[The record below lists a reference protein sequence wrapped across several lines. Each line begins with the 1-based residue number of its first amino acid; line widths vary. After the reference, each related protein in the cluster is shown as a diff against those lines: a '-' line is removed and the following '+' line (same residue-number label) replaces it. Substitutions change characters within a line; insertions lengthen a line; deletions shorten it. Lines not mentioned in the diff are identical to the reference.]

1 MSSVVIGLSDEAL
14 LAALVEHEAEDRR
27 RVARRHALIAEAE
40 VRGLAHER
48 GMRSTAVLLSRL
60 LRISPG
66 EARARV
72 AAAADLGPR
81 RGLTGEALEPIYP
94 LVAAAQAEG
103 VISTQHAKVIV
114 DTVEALP
121 DAVREECEEQ
131 VEAD

>member
-1 MSSVVIGLSDEAL
+1 MSSAVIRLSDEAL

-40 VRGLAHER
+40 ARGLAGQR

-60 LRISPG
+60 VRITPG

-81 RGLTGEALEPIYP
+81 RGLSGEALAPIYP

-103 VISTQHAKVIV
+103 AISAAHAKVII

-121 DAVREECEEQ
+121 DQIR
-131 VEAD
+131 